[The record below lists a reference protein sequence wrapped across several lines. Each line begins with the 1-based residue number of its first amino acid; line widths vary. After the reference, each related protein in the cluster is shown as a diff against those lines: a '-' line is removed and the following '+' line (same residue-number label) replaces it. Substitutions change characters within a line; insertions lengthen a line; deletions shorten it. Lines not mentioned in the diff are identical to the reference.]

1 MLIYYFDLVAFE
13 HGHIHKFSH
22 VLTRMVFDNK

>member
-13 HGHIHKFSH
+13 DGHIHKLSH
-22 VLTRMVFDNK
+22 VLTGMVFDNK